1 MAGKEISMERLG
13 RTFFERPPDDVAREL
28 IGAQMTIRQSGGAV
42 VVRIVE
48 TEAYG
53 GDDDAASHAYR
64 GRTARNRAMFGPGG
78 HLYVYRS
85 YGVHWCM
92 NVVTQKGDIA
102 SAVLLR
108 AAELMASETG
118 AVGLPEPSRFIKGPG
133 NLTRALGVTGDDDGR
148 DCCHPLARI
157 TFELSSGECHL
168 ALGRSARIG
177 ISKARE
183 RLSRYYLE
191 GSPAV
196 SKTPRVLAP

>member
-1 MAGKEISMERLG
+1 MERLE
-13 RTFFERPPDDVAREL
+13 RSFFERAPDDVAREL
-28 IGAQMTIRQSGGAV
+28 IGAQMTVRHRGTV
-42 VVRIVE
+42 MVVRIVE

-64 GRTARNRAMFGPGG
+64 GRTTRNRAMFGPAG

-92 NVVTQKGDIA
+92 NVVTQGRDVA

-108 AAELMASETG
+108 AAEVLVDVNGVATIAE
-118 AVGLPEPSRFIKGPG
+118 LPRYLKGPG
-133 NLTRALGVTGDDDGR
+133 NLTKALGVNGADDGR
-148 DCCHPLARI
+148 NCCEPRARI
-157 TFELSSGECHL
+157 TFDSVNAARDADLE
-168 ALGRSARIG
+168 RSPRIG
-177 ISKARE
+177 ISRARE

-196 SKTPRVLAP
+196 SKAPRASTP